1 MLVSQQI
8 RGSPTYSKIL
18 RRQSKKRLHRRR
30 RRRLADG
37 TMPDGSSL
45 PSRFRPLVP
54 HLRLGPVRHKNTDRS
69 ECGRHVI
76 FRILLR
82 FQIWV
87 CYFMIFVV
95 FFGSGLVLPLSCGG
109 WRWRFGIRCGGCLSE
124 FWIGEV
130 FCGSHHRARLHPSK
144 NDFFYETKSSGERKG
159 LR

>member
-1 MLVSQQI
+1 M
-8 RGSPTYSKIL
+8 
-18 RRQSKKRLHRRR
+18 HRRR
-30 RRRLADG
+30 RQRLADG

-95 FFGSGLVLPLSCGG
+95 FSGSGLVLPLSCGG
-109 WRWRFGIRCGGCLSE
+109 WRWRFGISVVGAYRNSESERCSVGHTTVQGFIRQKMIFFIKPKVVERERVLDNGKWIVPMSGGAE
-124 FWIGEV
+124 
-130 FCGSHHRARLHPSK
+130 
-144 NDFFYETKSSGERKG
+144 
-159 LR
+159 